1 VICDRAQR
9 NPDNVLFPRIL
20 TVRIGGSGTSVI
32 TSREDD
38 LAPNPGAWDSAGTKV
53 QAVIALKGGTT
64 IDTVGASPDSGW
76 TAEMKINL
84 RDLGYPAGRGD
95 GVLFVGA
102 MLYDGDS
109 FGSAASSSYGT
120 RTWFMREGGFNDG
133 AFWAYMDPNITVS
146 VDEQP
151 ATIPAQFTLL
161 GNYPNPFNPSTTIK
175 FSLPQ
180 MSDVTLEV
188 FNILGQRVAEQH
200 LGVQQPGVHE
210 VRFDAS
216 HLASGVYN
224 SRLRMASTNATV
236 AGKMMLLK

>member
-1 VICDRAQR
+1 
-9 NPDNVLFPRIL
+9 
-20 TVRIGGSGTSVI
+20 
-32 TSREDD
+32 
-38 LAPNPGAWDSAGTKV
+38 
-53 QAVIALKGGTT
+53 
-64 IDTVGASPDSGW
+64 
-76 TAEMKINL
+76 
-84 RDLGYPAGRGD
+84 
-95 GVLFVGA
+95 
-102 MLYDGDS
+102 
-109 FGSAASSSYGT
+109 
-120 RTWFMREGGFNDG
+120 MREGGFNDG
-133 AFWAYMDPNITVS
+133 ALWAYMHPSITVS

-151 ATIPAQFTLL
+151 TTVPAQFALL

-188 FNILGQRVAEQH
+188 FNILGQRVAVQN

-224 SRLRMASTNATV
+224 YRLRMGATNATV